1 MTRLG
6 AGKVLFS
13 NQNAYKHLRLFEEI
27 PVRLGFEMDRTLRC
41 WPPLYP
47 CTWFQ
52 RALVGHDWQTTY
64 QAVDEGDQGR
74 MRLVGTTAKA

>member
-27 PVRLGFEMDRTLRC
+27 PVRIGFELDRTLSC
-41 WPPLYP
+41 W
-47 CTWFQ
+47 
-52 RALVGHDWQTTY
+52 RISIRAHGSIALVGHDC
-64 QAVDEGDQGR
+64 
-74 MRLVGTTAKA
+74 

>member
-6 AGKVLFS
+6 AGKFCSAAGVIDRHF
-13 NQNAYKHLRLFEEI
+13 AWFEMV
-27 PVRLGFEMDRTLRC
+27 PVRMGFELDRTLFC
-41 WPPLYP
+41 WPPHYP

-52 RALVGHDWQTTY
+52 EALVGHDWRTTY